1 MALTAKK
8 RRFVE
13 TYLREENPKKAAEAA
28 GYGADYGRKL
38 LGQEEVKKALA
49 KAREQE
55 DARRV
60 AGPEEI
66 LALWTKIIRRE
77 DEVCDYEVVRTKT
90 RREYLDDQGKKVVE
104 DTEAQEL
111 VKIPPS
117 LRDVM
122 KAAQEVIDRWD
133 KFMAPGDPEA
143 SGVVEIPAVLPVDGE
158 DGEDE
163 GDEGDEEDEGGGDG
177 GEEAF

>member
-1 MALTAKK
+1 MALTARK

-13 TYLREENPKKAAEAA
+13 AYLMEENPKKAAEAA

-38 LGQEEVKKALA
+38 LGQEEIKRALA

-66 LALWTKIIRRE
+66 LALWTKILRRA
-77 DEVCDYEVVRTKT
+77 DEVCDFEVVRTKT

-122 KAAQEVIDRWD
+122 KAAQEIIDRWD
-133 KFMAPGDPEA
+133 KFMVPGDPDA
-143 SGVVEIPAVLPVDGE
+143 SGVVEIPAVLPGE
-158 DGEDE
+158 EEDE
-163 GDEGDEEDEGGGDG
+163 GDDGDKGDGGDG
-177 GEEAF
+177 EEGAF